1 MSLTSCF
8 SVSRASPWLHGWDE
22 NSSRLRWLET
32 NLLLQIGILCLHK
45 DTLIIDVS
53 LLPDAFE
60 TNSWATLSKTISGKP
75 LPNWPEESWVVVCPG
90 SISSSV
96 CLTVGRMAQWIQ
108 LPSCKLKVMHSVCLT
123 ATCWNSFDQCTDSH
137 TYPGI
142 FLTGVCFDSSGKCTV
157 GSEGWHRLCTVLIDW
172 LMAISIKVFSLVCSL
187 TRLDFESTMM
197 GQ

>member
-1 MSLTSCF
+1 MKTAQGCDDWRQTFCCRLEFCVCIKILWLLMCLCFLMHLRQTRERPSQKQLAESRCLTDQR
-8 SVSRASPWLHGWDE
+8 RAEWLFV
-22 NSSRLRWLET
+22 LEAFP
-32 NLLLQIGILCLHK
+32 LQ
-45 DTLIIDVS
+45 
-53 LLPDAFE
+53 
-60 TNSWATLSKTISGKP
+60 
-75 LPNWPEESWVVVCPG
+75 
-90 SISSSV
+90 
-96 CLTVGRMAQWIQ
+96 TVGRMAQWIQ